1 MSFGFWVDGASVLA
15 REATRLRVDGG
26 GGGGSD
32 VAFSASG
39 ASGATGE
46 VVFLRRAIMTKGR

>member
-1 MSFGFWVDGASVLA
+1 MSFGFWVDRALVLA

-32 VAFSASG
+32 IAFSASR
-39 ASGATGE
+39 ASGATGK
-46 VVFLRRAIMTKGR
+46 VVFLRRAIITKGR